1 LYALLRL
8 DGEVDLVQ
16 RAEDF
21 VDFANGR
28 LVLQI
33 DGRVEVWD
41 LGVYRFAEHF
51 VFAVVNELA
60 HLDDSVWGSE

>member
-1 LYALLRL
+1 MYALLGL

-28 LVLQI
+28 LVLEI

-41 LGVYRFAEHF
+41 LCVYRFAEHL

-60 HLDDSVWGSE
+60 HFDDSVWGSE